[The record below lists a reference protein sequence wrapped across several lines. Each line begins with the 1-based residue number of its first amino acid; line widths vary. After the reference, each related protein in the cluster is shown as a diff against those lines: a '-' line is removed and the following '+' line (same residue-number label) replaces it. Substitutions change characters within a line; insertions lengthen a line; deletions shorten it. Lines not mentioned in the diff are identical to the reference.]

1 MGQELKGRVRASA
14 VDLCLEEVMEKV
26 LSVSPSGHVGPTDFH
41 CSEGLPTP
49 GKDGTHC
56 THRYHLR

>member
-14 VDLCLEEVMEKV
+14 VALCLEKVMEKV
-26 LSVSPSGHVGPTDFH
+26 LFVSPSGHVGPTDFH

-56 THRYHLR
+56 SHRYHLR